1 MKCETFAVLITSSQT
16 AFPDLLA
23 WMIESGCLVASSL
36 IRFKYRL
43 HLGRLTQLF
52 WLIRSQSS

>member
-36 IRFKYRL
+36 IRFKCRR
-43 HLGRLTQLF
+43 HLGRLNRLC
-52 WLIRSQSS
+52 WLIRNLSS